1 MMDNEKEELMNKK
14 QAAEY
19 INVDKKF
26 LSSLYKEGR
35 LLPKKSIFGKIFFSK
50 KQLDVYLSETKKR

>member
-1 MMDNEKEELMNKK
+1 MDNKKEDLMDKK

-35 LLPKKSIFGKIFFSK
+35 LLPKKKVLGRIFFSK
-50 KQLDVYLSETKKR
+50 QQLDVYLSEIKKR

>member
-1 MMDNEKEELMNKK
+1 MANEKEELMNKK

-35 LLPKKSIFGKIFFSK
+35 LLPTKSIFGKIFF
-50 KQLDVYLSETKKR
+50 